1 MDTATNTYN
10 TLSEKELVGLLQQGH
25 EGSLRVLYDMH
36 IKKLHYFVL
45 RTAKV
50 RELAEDVV
58 QDVFVKIWENRSQLD
73 PDQSFRSFL
82 YTVAR
87 NHLLNLLKRLQHE
100 SGILDEIRRHASA
113 SENTTELQVDY
124 SESNVLLIE
133 AISRL
138 PQQCKEIFVR
148 CKMQGLSYRQVASEL
163 NITEGTV
170 NSQMVKALRSIRQ
183 YIGLKATILLL
194 ISLMK

>member
-25 EGSLRVLYDMH
+25 EGALRVLYDIH
-36 IKKLHYFVL
+36 IKKLHYFIL

-124 SESNVLLIE
+124 SESNVLLVE